1 MYRIPCSIPNTYR
14 LGVVAHAS
22 SKYLRDRGR
31 RIRNQVL
38 LGYMEVWGQPGIF
51 ETLSFTTKKKKK
63 KGGREK
69 KEERKPN
76 IEEIEW
82 YKWLDIE
89 NDFICPSVCLFLFP
103 TVPLCTTKKRWLWVL
118 RRTVDGYWT
127 PLHCS
132 YKYSGRSRM
141 PYTTQG
147 ALEAFLGLGSS
158 VFWLQQYLLCT
169 DELSYVDNLG

>member
-1 MYRIPCSIPNTYR
+1 M
-14 LGVVAHAS
+14 VAHAS

-51 ETLSFTTKKKKK
+51 ETLSFTTKKKK
-63 KGGREK
+63 GGREK
-69 KEERKPN
+69 KEERK
-76 IEEIEW
+76 EEEKGKRKKGRKNLKAKHWRNRVVQVIRHW
-82 YKWLDIE
+82 KWLHLS
-89 NDFICPSVCLFLFP
+89 ICLLVFLFP

>member
-1 MYRIPCSIPNTYR
+1 MLNSSTWEIETGE
-14 LGVVAHAS
+14 LGIRFFLAVWKFEAS
-22 SKYLRDRGR
+22 
-31 RIRNQVL
+31 
-38 LGYMEVWGQPGIF
+38 LGYLKHCLLPQ
-51 ETLSFTTKKKKK
+51 KKKKK
-63 KGGREK
+63 KGRRRRREK
-69 KEERKPN
+69 GRKN
-76 IEEIEW
+76 LKARHWRNRVVQVIRHW
-82 YKWLDIE
+82 KWLHLSIYLL
-89 NDFICPSVCLFLFP
+89 VFLFP

>member
-1 MYRIPCSIPNTYR
+1 MLHPSTWEIEAGE
-14 LGVVAHAS
+14 LGIRSCLAIWKFEAS
-22 SKYLRDRGR
+22 
-31 RIRNQVL
+31 
-38 LGYMEVWGQPGIF
+38 LGYLKHCLLPQ
-51 ETLSFTTKKKKK
+51 KKKK